1 MRIRVSYILA
11 LILASFSTTQAQ
23 DAAFGVA
30 LSADSLALGNH
41 ILVQYQLK
49 NAEPARGFPTPN
61 FAGFEIVSSRT
72 ESQFNLVNGEMSMI
86 AKYTYELRPLA
97 EGTQFIDPVVLELKD
112 GTFLETTPLEVL
124 VVPNSDPSLSGQII
138 GDLPWDFPRI
148 FEEPE
153 RAQPRVNPE
162 TPSTPPAT
170 PKKPKKKPKVI
181 KM

>member
-1 MRIRVSYILA
+1 MRIRITYILA
-11 LILASFSTTQAQ
+11 LILSCSVIHAQ
-23 DAAFGVA
+23 KAAFGVA

-49 NAEPARGFPTPN
+49 NAEPARGFPSPS
-61 FAGFEIVSSRT
+61 FAGFEVVSSRT

-112 GTFLETTPLEVL
+112 GTYLETTPLEVL

-153 RAQPRVNPE
+153 RAQPKVNPE
-162 TPSTPPAT
+162 APSTPPAT